1 MIDYILEQLQFGYHI
16 RSSLKHTNSTC
27 SGHGRPNVFQRRKA
41 HALFIER
48 RCISYNEHN
57 EPKITNRVKLWGN
70 LVKQTNDT
78 NISHDSITRS
88 MSSPT
93 NRSSIIS
100 DDDVIAPNEIFS
112 IARFSKI
119 IPCQFL
125 IDASMLILLCNA
137 FAKK

>member
-1 MIDYILEQLQFGYHI
+1 MINCILEQLQFGYHI

-41 HALFIER
+41 HALFIDR

-78 NISHDSITRS
+78 NISHDSINRS

-93 NRSSIIS
+93 NRSRNFS
-100 DDDVIAPNEIFS
+100 DDDAIAPNEIFS

-119 IPCQFL
+119 LPFPFL
-125 IDASMLILLCNA
+125 IDASMLIFLCNA
-137 FAKK
+137 FVKK